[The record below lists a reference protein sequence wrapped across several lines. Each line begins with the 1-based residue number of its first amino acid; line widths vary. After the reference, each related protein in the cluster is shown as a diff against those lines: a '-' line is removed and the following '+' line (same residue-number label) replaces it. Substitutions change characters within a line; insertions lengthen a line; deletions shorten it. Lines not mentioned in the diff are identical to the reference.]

1 MLSFVIY
8 FSNTFRS
15 TDFPGMLQLICVFP
29 ELSERNKTE
38 DIRISSG
45 VFWCSGKENC
55 IIVPT
60 SDSPFLGKMQSRPQG
75 AKLLNLNRCYWTG
88 IRKSCNLHVV
98 TSQVAK
104 WVCFLVSSQSKS
116 PKASS
121 LSCIIFLCKFATL
134 QVLHTS
140 YKASSFSFIHC
151 LGCSVLVCFL
161 FIFLCLYYSSSEANY
176 NYTSS

>member
-15 TDFPGMLQLICVFP
+15 TDFPGMLQLICVFS

-75 AKLLNLNRCYWTG
+75 AKNLLHLNRCYWIG

-104 WVCFLVSSQSKS
+104 WVCFLVSSQSKVRAQKKLHS
-116 PKASS
+116 HAQYFCVNLQLYKFCTPVTKPLHSASS
-121 LSCIIFLCKFATL
+121 TAWDAVS
-134 QVLHTS
+134 
-140 YKASSFSFIHC
+140 
-151 LGCSVLVCFL
+151 
-161 FIFLCLYYSSSEANY
+161 
-176 NYTSS
+176 